1 MSRSVF
7 VQYESVVKKSL
18 DVLFVVYHEP
28 CGAMNFSA
36 NMQTKMCG
44 TLTTQWNKV
53 VVIALRFGF
62 FKYLR

>member
-44 TLTTQWNKV
+44 TLTTQ
-53 VVIALRFGF
+53 
-62 FKYLR
+62 